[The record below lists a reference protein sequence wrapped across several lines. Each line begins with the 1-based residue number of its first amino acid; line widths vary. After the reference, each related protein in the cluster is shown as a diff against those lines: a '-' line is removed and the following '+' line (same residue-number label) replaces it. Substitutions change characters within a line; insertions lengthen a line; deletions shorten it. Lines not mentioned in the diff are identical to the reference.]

1 MWEIDLCYIYG
12 LNTCSPV
19 QGNESDRIPLGRN
32 EFSCSPY
39 GYTDSGEEWEE
50 ALWKDRQERNESMK
64 SQDKEMSWQEPHTNG
79 QTLIVLCT
87 TVPMGKGW
95 GWKKK
100 DALILSMHRFAWQ
113 HLVIS

>member
-50 ALWKDRQERNESMK
+50 ALWKDKDRRET
-64 SQDKEMSWQEPHTNG
+64 SQWKAKTRKWVDKNHIPMVRPSLFCVPQFPWEKGGGEKKRMHSSWACIGLHDS
-79 QTLIVLCT
+79 I
-87 TVPMGKGW
+87 
-95 GWKKK
+95 
-100 DALILSMHRFAWQ
+100 
-113 HLVIS
+113 